1 MPKKL
6 IRTLQLLD
14 QVVIPLNNKMEV
26 DLLSKKK
33 KVVQICSRTVEI
45 VKEETKPMVNFC
57 IAAASA
63 PVEILVKMKKEAE
76 QST

>member
-1 MPKKL
+1 
-6 IRTLQLLD
+6 
-14 QVVIPLNNKMEV
+14 
-26 DLLSKKK
+26 
-33 KVVQICSRTVEI
+33 VEI

>member
-1 MPKKL
+1 
-6 IRTLQLLD
+6 
-14 QVVIPLNNKMEV
+14 MEV